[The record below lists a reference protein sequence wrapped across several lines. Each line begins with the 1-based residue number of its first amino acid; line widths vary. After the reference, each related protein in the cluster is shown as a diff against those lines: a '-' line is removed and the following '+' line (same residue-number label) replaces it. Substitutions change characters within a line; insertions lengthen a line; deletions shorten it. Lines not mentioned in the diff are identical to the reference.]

1 MLYQWAR
8 KFKQKWQ
15 QLTLTVTLKDAAIK
29 KMRLSVTGYSQGE
42 YYYALSQRG
51 SIIRYKNYGIT
62 KDKNVAA

>member
-15 QLTLTVTLKDAAIK
+15 QLTLTVTLKDAATK

-51 SIIRYKNYGIT
+51 SIIQYKNYGIPKT
-62 KDKNVAA
+62 RI